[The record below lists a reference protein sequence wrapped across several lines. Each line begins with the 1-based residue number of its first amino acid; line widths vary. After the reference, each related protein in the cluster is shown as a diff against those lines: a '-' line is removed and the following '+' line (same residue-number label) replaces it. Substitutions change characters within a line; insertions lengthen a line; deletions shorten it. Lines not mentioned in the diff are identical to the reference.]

1 MAFFR
6 KKTIYTTEP
15 NKYNAIIIGRKTRD
29 SLPNKLLA
37 KRVNIVIS
45 SMIKPTCLT
54 ETCVNT
60 IQPVFFTTLD
70 SALEFCDSIDL
81 IETVFVIGGEHLYN
95 YCLQNAIDKL
105 NEVYWTT
112 IMGVFDCDCFFRP
125 PLLEYFMIA
134 SHKKRLI

>member
-1 MAFFR
+1 M
-6 KKTIYTTEP
+6 
-15 NKYNAIIIGRKTRD
+15 GRKTWE

-60 IQPVFFTTLD
+60 LQPVFFTTLET
-70 SALEFCDSIDL
+70 AHEFYDSIDL

-95 YCLQNAIDKL
+95 VKWWYFFYKMVVL
-105 NEVYWTT
+105 NK
-112 IMGVFDCDCFFRP
+112 
-125 PLLEYFMIA
+125 
-134 SHKKRLI
+134 S